1 MKAWIN
7 ILNSLDKVFE
17 SKSSNEKNM
26 IFAMIFIAIGY
37 LAYALFLPYA
47 EERYDQSVRK
57 KETLQRSIITHK
69 EYLKGITFNGDR
81 EFYIKKYSAEIEG
94 LEKKI
99 NTTNE
104 KIGFIET
111 SLEDLSAL
119 LFNKESWS
127 KFLNSITHKA
137 KVEKINIKYIENN
150 YVNNN
155 GSFGHV
161 LQISV
166 GCDGQ
171 YKNIVKFMNQLE
183 KSVLVTD
190 IYGSHLYLESN
201 DTRVAADINISVW
214 GINH

>member
-7 ILNSLDKVFE
+7 ILNKLDKAFE
-17 SKSSNEKNM
+17 AKSSNEKNM
-26 IFAMIFIAIGY
+26 IFAMIFISIGY

-47 EERYDQSVRK
+47 EERYDKSVRD
-57 KETLQRSIITHK
+57 KETLQRNISTNK
-69 EYLKGITFNGDR
+69 EYLKSITINGDR
-81 EFYIKKYSAEIEG
+81 EFYVKKYNSEIEV

-99 NTTNE
+99 NVTNE
-104 KIGFIET
+104 KIGFIG
-111 SLEDLSAL
+111 SKLEDLSTL

-137 KVEKINIKYIENN
+137 KVQKVNIKYIENN
-150 YVNNN
+150 YVDND

-166 GCDGQ
+166 GCNGE

-190 IYGSHLYLESN
+190 IYGSNLYLENNNTTVS
-201 DTRVAADINISVW
+201 ADINISVW

>member
-7 ILNSLDKVFE
+7 ILDKLDKAFE

-26 IFAMIFIAIGY
+26 IFGMIFISIGY

-47 EERYDQSVRK
+47 QERYEQSVRK

-69 EYLKGITFNGDR
+69 EYLKSITFNGDR
-81 EFYIKKYSAEIEG
+81 EFYIKKYKSEIED
-94 LEKKI
+94 LEKNI
-99 NTTNE
+99 NITND
-104 KIGFIET
+104 KIGFIDT
-111 SLEDLSAL
+111 KLENLSAL
-119 LFNKESWS
+119 LFNKKSWS

-137 KVEKINIKYIENN
+137 KVEKVNIKYIENN

-155 GSFGHV
+155 GNFGHV

-171 YKNIVKFMNQLE
+171 YKNIIKFINQLE

-190 IYGSHLYLESN
+190 IYGSHLYLEQN
-201 DTRVAADINISVW
+201 DTKVGADINISVW

>member
-7 ILNSLDKVFE
+7 ILNKLDKAFE

-26 IFAMIFIAIGY
+26 IFGMIFISIGY

-47 EERYDQSVRK
+47 EERYEQSVRN
-57 KETLQRSIITHK
+57 KETLQRNIITHQ
-69 EYLKGITFNGDR
+69 EYLKSITFNGDR
-81 EFYIKKYSAEIEG
+81 EFYIKKYNNEIKE

-99 NTTNE
+99 NKTNE
-104 KIGFIET
+104 KIGFIV
-111 SLEDLSAL
+111 SKLEDLSTL

-137 KVEKINIKYIENN
+137 KVQKVNINYIENN
-150 YVNNN
+150 YVDND

-166 GCDGQ
+166 GCNGE

-190 IYGSHLYLESN
+190 IYGSHLYLENN
-201 DTRVAADINISVW
+201 DTTVAADINISVW

>member
-1 MKAWIN
+1 MKAWVN
-7 ILNSLDKVFE
+7 ILNSLDKSFE

-26 IFAMIFIAIGY
+26 IFAMIFISIGY

-47 EERYDQSVRK
+47 QERYEQSVRQ
-57 KETLQRSIITHK
+57 KETLQRAIVTNK
-69 EYLKGITFNGDR
+69 EYLKSITFNGDR
-81 EFYIKKYSAEIEG
+81 EFYVKKYNSEIEE
-94 LEKKI
+94 LEEKI

-104 KIGFIET
+104 NIGFIV
-111 SLEDLSAL
+111 SKLEDLSTL

-127 KFLNSITHKA
+127 KFLDSITHKA
-137 KVEKINIKYIENN
+137 KAQQVNLKYIENN
-150 YVNNN
+150 YVDNN

-161 LQISV
+161 LQISL

-190 IYGSHLYLESN
+190 IYGSHLYLENN
-201 DTRVAADINISVW
+201 DTVVAADINISVW